1 MSMLKS
7 LIAFSLIKFIC
18 YHKTEICSMD
28 LGAVEPY
35 VCVDHNDVTRVN
47 CGLHVT
53 VTLPPAP
60 PGARVT
66 RSGRSL
72 LFFLLLSTTA

>member
-7 LIAFSLIKFIC
+7 LISFSLSLIKFIC
-18 YHKTEICSMD
+18 YHKTEICSMY

-35 VCVDHNDVTRVN
+35 VCVDHNDVTRVY

-53 VTLPPAP
+53 VTLPPALWWGTEQP
-60 PGARVT
+60 RLDSGDLSLPG
-66 RSGRSL
+66 
-72 LFFLLLSTTA
+72 